1 MAENQIGYAKYKKGD
16 LLYVRGKLPVGG
28 VRRLMDEWAA
38 EGYTSSCHELAKK
51 FNCSFV
57 AGSPAAI
64 NAARINLNLPPLKV

>member
-1 MAENQIGYAKYKKGD
+1 MAENQVGYGKYKKGD
-16 LLYVRGKLPVGG
+16 LLYVRGKLPLGG
-28 VRRLMDEWAA
+28 VRKLMDEWAA

-64 NAARINLNLPPLKV
+64 NEVRMKHNLPPLKL